1 MDSNNPLEQVYQLL
15 LPYLP
20 HSIASPLHQLL
31 AVPSNIL
38 ENPSQLVPLAISF
51 LALYAAVISFYNTA
65 RSALRFGWF
74 LTKWGAILSALAVAW
89 SGWNNAG
96 TEEGATKGL
105 RTAGNIGKQAF
116 GLGAQ
121 GINWWMGGDNKR
133 TAGRA
138 SRSRSAS
145 GRKRTWAKATDDG
158 GWDDPDEVDLGAG
171 ANDVMKSV
179 QDAVLTFLSS
189 PGEAAKDSGKKDKSK
204 AKKSTKKAQQ
214 EGVDLGSMATD
225 YAMGRAKKVWQDWT
239 GL

>member
-1 MDSNNPLEQVYQLL
+1 MSSNNPLEQVYQLL
-15 LPYLP
+15 LPYIP

-31 AVPSNIL
+31 AAPSNIFQ
-38 ENPSQLVPLAISF
+38 NPSQLLPLAISF

-89 SGWNNAG
+89 SGWTNAG

-116 GLGAQ
+116 GLGTQ
-121 GINWWMGGDNKR
+121 GLNWWMGGDNSR
-133 TAGRA
+133 TAGRT
-138 SRSRSAS
+138 RSAS
-145 GRKRTWAKATDDG
+145 GRKRTWATATDDG
-158 GWDDPDEVDLGAG
+158 GWDDPEEVDLGAG

-189 PGEAAKDSGKKDKSK
+189 PGTKDSGKKGKSK
-204 AKKSTKKAQQ
+204 AKKTSKKAQQ
-214 EGVDLGSMATD
+214 EGVDLGSMATEF
-225 YAMGRAKKVWQDWT
+225 AKGRARKAWSDWT